1 VTRYLARRVGFLL
14 LTLLLTSIVIFAITQ
29 LLPGDVAR
37 VILGREASEAAL
49 QALRTRLGLDRPAAG
64 PVPRVAGGLRPRRL
78 GPVVQHRRPDP
89 RLVLERLGHSL
100 MLAGLTL
107 ALAVPL
113 AVALGVLAALRA
125 GTWLD
130 GLISVGS
137 LAVVGLPEFVTG
149 LVLIDVFAFR
159 LGWLPAN
166 ASIAPE
172 AGFLEALPMLILPAL
187 TATLVLLAYIA
198 RLTRA
203 SVIEELRRP
212 YVRTATLKGLPR
224 RTVIVR
230 HVLRNALLPTIT
242 VVAISIGW
250 LISGL
255 IVVENVFN
263 YPGLGRLLTF
273 AIDRRDVPLLQAISL
288 VAVVAFALANLA
300 RRPGVRLPQ
309 PADPAGVTARRARG
323 RRARGG
329 QAAPTSPPAPPVAA
343 RSASPTKFSAATV
356 RVMASPGNTASQG
369 DWR

>member
-1 VTRYLARRVGFLL
+1 MTRYLARRLGFLL
-14 LTLLLTSIVIFAITQ
+14 LTLLLTSVVIFAITQ

-37 VILGREASEAAL
+37 VILGREASESAL
-49 QALRTRLGLDRPAAG
+49 RALRTQLGLDRPA
-64 PVPRVAGGLRPRRL
+64 PVQYLAWLTNFVRGDWGLSFSTGVPIRAI
-78 GPVVQHRRPDP
+78 
-89 RLVLERLGHSL
+89 VLERLGNSL
-100 MLAGLTL
+100 MLAGVTL
-107 ALAVPL
+107 VLAVPV
-113 AVALGVLAALRA
+113 AIALGVVAALRA

-130 GLISVGS
+130 GVISVGS

-149 LVLIDVFAFR
+149 LVLIEVFAFR

-203 SVIEELRRP
+203 SVIEEMRRP

-224 RTVIVR
+224 REVIVN

-288 VAVVAFALANLA
+288 VAVLGFALANLLA
-300 RRPGVRLPQ
+300 DLAYAFLNPRIRL
-309 PADPAGVTARRARG
+309 A
-323 RRARGG
+323 
-329 QAAPTSPPAPPVAA
+329 
-343 RSASPTKFSAATV
+343 
-356 RVMASPGNTASQG
+356 
-369 DWR
+369 